1 MMADI
6 ALWRVDTLA
15 HEAIAHGPD
24 GLPSGDP
31 VAALVFGPPAPLEL
45 LLVGGKPVVEG
56 GELRTV
62 DAAAAAREIRAA
74 RQRLAD
80 PG

>member
-1 MMADI
+1 MGAQLSP
-6 ALWRVDTLA
+6 ASG
-15 HEAIAHGPD
+15 EAYTWP
-24 GLPSGDP
+24 
-31 VAALVFGPPAPLEL
+31 
-45 LLVGGKPVVEG
+45 PVVDG

-62 DAAAAAREIRAA
+62 DAATAAREVRAA